1 MFMEYGYIRV
11 SAKDQNEDRQLEAM
25 KEAGITDDRYIYID
39 KQSGK
44 DFNRKSY
51 NTLVGTPET
60 APVLRK
66 GDLLVILSIDRLGRN
81 YTEVMNQWQY
91 ITREIGADIRV
102 MDMPLLDTRKAGGDL
117 DNRFVADL
125 VLQILSYVAQKE
137 RENIRHRQQQG
148 IDAMEA
154 TCKKVDRVTPDKN
167 GNIRQKYISRKTGK
181 AVGRPEAEY
190 PAEWE
195 TIYKAWKA
203 RELTAVQAM
212 ERLSLKKSTFYNL
225 VKRYEA

>member
-1 MFMEYGYIRV
+1 MEYGYVRV
-11 SAKDQNEDRQLEAM
+11 SAKDQNEDRQFKAM
-25 KEAGITDDRYIYID
+25 KEAKIDINCIYID
-39 KQSGK
+39 RQSGK
-44 DFNRKSY
+44 DFNREQYKL
-51 NTLVGTPET
+51 LVGRSGH

-66 GDLLVILSIDRLGRN
+66 GDLLTILSIDRLGRN
-81 YTEVMNQWQY
+81 YTEVMNEWQY
-91 ITREIGADIRV
+91 ITREIKADIRV
-102 MDMPLLDTRKAGGDL
+102 IDMPLLDTRKSGGDL

-125 VLQILSYVAQKE
+125 VLQILSYVAEKE

-154 TCKKVDRVTPDKN
+154 TCKKVDRVTPDKD
-167 GNIRQKYISRKTGK
+167 GNIKQKYISRKTGK

-195 TIYKAWKA
+195 TVYRAWKA
-203 RELTAVQAM
+203 KEITAVQAM
-212 ERLSLKKSTFYNL
+212 EKLALKKSTFYNL

>member
-11 SAKDQNEDRQLEAM
+11 SAKDQNEDRQFEAM
-25 KEAGITDDRYIYID
+25 KEANIDINCIYID
-39 KQSGK
+39 RQSGK
-44 DFNRKSY
+44 DFNREQYKL
-51 NTLVGTPET
+51 LVGRSGH
-60 APVLRK
+60 APVLRE
-66 GDLLVILSIDRLGRN
+66 GDLLTILSIDRLGRN
-81 YTEVMNQWQY
+81 YTEVMNEWQY
-91 ITREIGADIRV
+91 ITRKIKADIRV
-102 MDMPLLDTRKAGGDL
+102 IDMPLLDTRKSGGDL

-125 VLQILSYVAQKE
+125 VLQILSYVAEKE

-154 TCKKVDRVTPDKN
+154 TCKKVDRVTPDKD
-167 GNIRQKYISRKTGK
+167 GNIKQKYISRKTGK

-195 TIYKAWKA
+195 TVYRAWKA
-203 RELTAVQAM
+203 KEITAVQAM
-212 ERLSLKKSTFYNL
+212 EKLALKKSTFYNL

>member
-1 MFMEYGYIRV
+1 MEYGYIRV
-11 SAKDQNEDRQLEAM
+11 SAKDQNEDRQFEAM
-25 KEAGITDDRYIYID
+25 KEANIDINCIYID
-39 KQSGK
+39 RQSGK
-44 DFNRKSY
+44 DFNREQYKL
-51 NTLVGTPET
+51 LVGRSGH
-60 APVLRK
+60 APVLRE
-66 GDLLVILSIDRLGRN
+66 GDLLTILSIDRLGRN
-81 YTEVMNQWQY
+81 YTEIMNEWQY
-91 ITREIGADIRV
+91 ITRKIKADIRV
-102 MDMPLLDTRKAGGDL
+102 IDMPLLDTRKSGGDL

-125 VLQILSYVAQKE
+125 VLQILSYVAEKE

-154 TCKKVDRVTPDKN
+154 TCKKVDRVTPDKD
-167 GNIRQKYISRKTGK
+167 GNIKQKYISRKTGK

-195 TIYKAWKA
+195 TIYKTWKA
-203 RELTAVQAM
+203 GEITAVQAM

>member
-1 MFMEYGYIRV
+1 MEYGYVRV
-11 SAKDQNEDRQLEAM
+11 SAKDQNEDRQFKAM
-25 KEAGITDDRYIYID
+25 KEAKIDINCIYID
-39 KQSGK
+39 RQSGK
-44 DFNRKSY
+44 DFNREQYKL
-51 NTLVGTPET
+51 LVGRSGH

-66 GDLLVILSIDRLGRN
+66 GDLLTILSIDRLGRN
-81 YTEVMNQWQY
+81 YTEVMNEWQY
-91 ITREIGADIRV
+91 ITREIKADIRV
-102 MDMPLLDTRKAGGDL
+102 IDMPLLDTRKSGGDL

-125 VLQILSYVAQKE
+125 VLQILSYVAEKE

-154 TCKKVDRVTPDKN
+154 TCKKVDRVTPDKD
-167 GNIRQKYISRKTGK
+167 GNIKQKYISRKTGK

-195 TIYKAWKA
+195 TVYRAWKA
-203 RELTAVQAM
+203 KEITAVQVM
-212 ERLSLKKSTFYNL
+212 EKLALKKSTFYNL

>member
-1 MFMEYGYIRV
+1 MEYGYIRV
-11 SAKDQNEDRQLEAM
+11 SAKDQNEDRQFEAM
-25 KEAGITDDRYIYID
+25 KEANIDINCIYID
-39 KQSGK
+39 RQSGK
-44 DFNRKSY
+44 DFNREQYKL
-51 NTLVGTPET
+51 LVGRSGH
-60 APVLRK
+60 APVLRE
-66 GDLLVILSIDRLGRN
+66 GDLLTILSIDRLGRN
-81 YTEVMNQWQY
+81 YTEVMNEWQY
-91 ITREIGADIRV
+91 ITRKIKADIRV
-102 MDMPLLDTRKAGGDL
+102 IDMPLLDTRKSGGDL

-125 VLQILSYVAQKE
+125 VLQILSYVAEKE

-154 TCKKVDRVTPDKN
+154 TCKKVDRVTPDKD
-167 GNIRQKYISRKTGK
+167 GNIKQKYISRKTGK

-195 TIYKAWKA
+195 TIYKTWKA
-203 RELTAVQAM
+203 GEITAVQAM

>member
-1 MFMEYGYIRV
+1 MEYGYIRV
-11 SAKDQNEDRQLEAM
+11 SAKDQNEDRQFEAM
-25 KEAGITDDRYIYID
+25 KEANIDINCIYID
-39 KQSGK
+39 RQSGK
-44 DFNRKSY
+44 DFNREQYKL
-51 NTLVGTPET
+51 LVGRSGH

-66 GDLLVILSIDRLGRN
+66 GDLLTILSIDRLGRN
-81 YTEVMNQWQY
+81 YTEVMNEWQY
-91 ITREIGADIRV
+91 ITRKIKADIRV
-102 MDMPLLDTRKAGGDL
+102 IDMPLLDTRKSGGDL

-125 VLQILSYVAQKE
+125 VLQILSYVAEKE

-154 TCKKVDRVTPDKN
+154 TCKKVDRVTPDKD
-167 GNIRQKYISRKTGK
+167 GNIKQKYISRKTGK

-195 TIYKAWKA
+195 TVYRAWKA
-203 RELTAVQAM
+203 KEITAVQAM
-212 ERLSLKKSTFYNL
+212 EKLTLKKSTFYNL

>member
-11 SAKDQNEDRQLEAM
+11 SAKDQNEDRQFEAM
-25 KEAGITDDRYIYID
+25 KEANIDINCIYID
-39 KQSGK
+39 RQSGK
-44 DFNRKSY
+44 DFNREQYKL
-51 NTLVGTPET
+51 LVGRSGH
-60 APVLRK
+60 APVLRE
-66 GDLLVILSIDRLGRN
+66 GDLLTILSIDRLGRN
-81 YTEVMNQWQY
+81 YTEVMNEWQY
-91 ITREIGADIRV
+91 ITRKIKADIRV
-102 MDMPLLDTRKAGGDL
+102 IDMPLLDTRKSGGDL

-125 VLQILSYVAQKE
+125 VLQILSYVAEKE

-154 TCKKVDRVTPDKN
+154 TCKKVDRVTPDKD
-167 GNIRQKYISRKTGK
+167 GNIKQKYISRKTGK

-190 PAEWE
+190 PAELE
-195 TIYKAWKA
+195 TIYKTWKA
-203 RELTAVQAM
+203 GEITAVQAM

>member
-1 MFMEYGYIRV
+1 MVYGYVRV

-39 KQSGK
+39 RQSGK

-91 ITREIGADIRV
+91 ITREIGTDIRV

-137 RENIRHRQQQG
+137 RENIKHRQKQG
-148 IDAMEA
+148 LEAMEA
-154 TCKKVDRVTPDKN
+154 TCKKVDRVTPDKD
-167 GNIRQKYISRKTGK
+167 GNIKQKYISRKTGK

-195 TIYKAWKA
+195 TVYKTWKA
-203 RELTAVQAM
+203 GEITAVQAM
-212 ERLSLKKSTFYNL
+212 EKLDLKKSTFYNL

>member
-11 SAKDQNEDRQLEAM
+11 SAKDQNEDRQFEAM
-25 KEAGITDDRYIYID
+25 KEANIDINCIYID
-39 KQSGK
+39 RQSGK
-44 DFNRKSY
+44 DFNREQYKL
-51 NTLVGTPET
+51 LVGRSGH
-60 APVLRK
+60 APVLRE
-66 GDLLVILSIDRLGRN
+66 GDLLTILSIDRLGRN
-81 YTEVMNQWQY
+81 YTEVMNEWQY
-91 ITREIGADIRV
+91 ITRKIKADIRV
-102 MDMPLLDTRKAGGDL
+102 IDMPLLDTRKSGGDL

-125 VLQILSYVAQKE
+125 VLQILSYVAEKE

-154 TCKKVDRVTPDKN
+154 TCKKVDRVTPDKD
-167 GNIRQKYISRKTGK
+167 GNIKQKYISRKTGK

-195 TIYKAWKA
+195 TIYKTWKA
-203 RELTAVQAM
+203 GEITAVQAM

>member
-1 MFMEYGYIRV
+1 MEYGYIRV
-11 SAKDQNEDRQLEAM
+11 SAKDQNEDRQFEAM
-25 KEAGITDDRYIYID
+25 KEANIDINCIYID
-39 KQSGK
+39 RQSGK
-44 DFNRKSY
+44 DFNREQYKL
-51 NTLVGTPET
+51 LVGRSGH

-66 GDLLVILSIDRLGRN
+66 GDLLTILSIDRLGRN
-81 YTEVMNQWQY
+81 YTEVMNEWQY
-91 ITREIGADIRV
+91 ITRKIKADIRV
-102 MDMPLLDTRKAGGDL
+102 IDMPLLDTRKSGGDL

-125 VLQILSYVAQKE
+125 VLQILSYVAEKE

-154 TCKKVDRVTPDKN
+154 TCKKVDRVTPDKD
-167 GNIRQKYISRKTGK
+167 GNIKQKYISRKTGK

-195 TIYKAWKA
+195 TVYRAWKA
-203 RELTAVQAM
+203 KEITAVQAM
-212 ERLSLKKSTFYNL
+212 EKLALKKSTFYNL

>member
-11 SAKDQNEDRQLEAM
+11 SAKDQNEDRQFEAM
-25 KEAGITDDRYIYID
+25 KEANIDINCIYID
-39 KQSGK
+39 RQSGK
-44 DFNRKSY
+44 DFNREQYKL
-51 NTLVGTPET
+51 LVGRSGH
-60 APVLRK
+60 APVLRA
-66 GDLLVILSIDRLGRN
+66 GDLLTILSIDRLGRN
-81 YTEVMNQWQY
+81 YTEVMNEWQY
-91 ITREIGADIRV
+91 ITRKIKADIRV
-102 MDMPLLDTRKAGGDL
+102 IDMPLLDTRKSGGDL

-125 VLQILSYVAQKE
+125 VLQILSYVAEKE

-154 TCKKVDRVTPDKN
+154 TCKKVDRVTPDKD
-167 GNIRQKYISRKTGK
+167 GNIKQKYISRKTGK

-195 TIYKAWKA
+195 TIYKTWKA
-203 RELTAVQAM
+203 GEITAVQAM

>member
-1 MFMEYGYIRV
+1 MEYGYIRV
-11 SAKDQNEDRQLEAM
+11 SAKDQNEDRQFEAM
-25 KEAGITDDRYIYID
+25 KEANIDINCIYID
-39 KQSGK
+39 RQSGK
-44 DFNRKSY
+44 DFNREQYKL
-51 NTLVGTPET
+51 LVGRSGH
-60 APVLRK
+60 APVLRE
-66 GDLLVILSIDRLGRN
+66 GDLLTILSIDRLGRN
-81 YTEVMNQWQY
+81 YTEVMNEWQY
-91 ITREIGADIRV
+91 ITRKIKADIRV
-102 MDMPLLDTRKAGGDL
+102 IDMPLLDTRKSGGDL

-125 VLQILSYVAQKE
+125 VLQILSYVAEKE

-154 TCKKVDRVTPDKN
+154 TCKKVDRVTPDKD
-167 GNIRQKYISRKTGK
+167 GNIKQKYISRKTGK

-195 TIYKAWKA
+195 TIYKTWKA
-203 RELTAVQAM
+203 GEITAVQSM

>member
-1 MFMEYGYIRV
+1 MEYGYIRV
-11 SAKDQNEDRQLEAM
+11 SAKDQNEDRQFEAM
-25 KEAGITDDRYIYID
+25 KEANIDINCIYID
-39 KQSGK
+39 RQSGK
-44 DFNRKSY
+44 DFNREQYKL
-51 NTLVGTPET
+51 LVGRSGH
-60 APVLRK
+60 APVLRE
-66 GDLLVILSIDRLGRN
+66 GDLLTILSIDRLGRN
-81 YTEVMNQWQY
+81 YTEVMNEWQY
-91 ITREIGADIRV
+91 ITRKIKADIRV
-102 MDMPLLDTRKAGGDL
+102 IDMPLLDTRKSGGDL

-125 VLQILSYVAQKE
+125 VLQILSYVAEKE

-154 TCKKVDRVTPDKN
+154 TCKKVDRVTPDKD
-167 GNIRQKYISRKTGK
+167 GNIKQKYISRKTGK

-195 TIYKAWKA
+195 TVYRAWKA
-203 RELTAVQAM
+203 KEITAVQAM

>member
-1 MFMEYGYIRV
+1 MFMEYGYVRV
-11 SAKDQNEDRQLEAM
+11 SAKDQNEDRQFKAM
-25 KEAGITDDRYIYID
+25 KEAKIDINCIYID
-39 KQSGK
+39 RQSGK
-44 DFNRKSY
+44 DFNREQYKL
-51 NTLVGTPET
+51 LVGRSGH

-66 GDLLVILSIDRLGRN
+66 GDLLTILSIDRLGRN
-81 YTEVMNQWQY
+81 YTEVMNEWQY
-91 ITREIGADIRV
+91 ITREIKADIRV
-102 MDMPLLDTRKAGGDL
+102 IDMPLLDTRKSGGDL

-125 VLQILSYVAQKE
+125 VLQILSYVAEKE

-154 TCKKVDRVTPDKN
+154 TCKKVDRVTPDKD
-167 GNIRQKYISRKTGK
+167 GNIKQKYISRKTGK

-195 TIYKAWKA
+195 TVYRAWKA
-203 RELTAVQAM
+203 KEITAVQVM
-212 ERLSLKKSTFYNL
+212 EKLALKKSTFYNL

>member
-1 MFMEYGYIRV
+1 MEYGYIRV
-11 SAKDQNEDRQLEAM
+11 SAKDQNEDRQFEAM
-25 KEAGITDDRYIYID
+25 KEANIDINCIYID
-39 KQSGK
+39 RQSGK
-44 DFNRKSY
+44 DFNREQYKL
-51 NTLVGTPET
+51 LVGRSGH

-66 GDLLVILSIDRLGRN
+66 GDLLTILSIDRLGRN
-81 YTEVMNQWQY
+81 YTEVMNEWQY
-91 ITREIGADIRV
+91 ITRKIKADIRV
-102 MDMPLLDTRKAGGDL
+102 IDMPLLDTRKSGGDL

-125 VLQILSYVAQKE
+125 VLQILSYVAEKE

-154 TCKKVDRVTPDKN
+154 TCKKVDRVTPDKD
-167 GNIRQKYISRKTGK
+167 GNIKQKYISRKTGK

-195 TIYKAWKA
+195 TIYKTWKA
-203 RELTAVQAM
+203 GEITAVQAM

>member
-11 SAKDQNEDRQLEAM
+11 SAKDQNEDRQFEAM
-25 KEAGITDDRYIYID
+25 KEANIDINCIYID
-39 KQSGK
+39 RQSGK
-44 DFNRKSY
+44 DFNREQYKL
-51 NTLVGTPET
+51 LVGRSGH
-60 APVLRK
+60 APVLRE
-66 GDLLVILSIDRLGRN
+66 GDLLTILSIDRLGRN
-81 YTEVMNQWQY
+81 YTEVMNEWQY
-91 ITREIGADIRV
+91 ITRKIKADIRV
-102 MDMPLLDTRKAGGDL
+102 IDMPLLDTRKSGGDL

-125 VLQILSYVAQKE
+125 VLQILSYVAEKE

-154 TCKKVDRVTPDKN
+154 TCKKVDRVTPDKD
-167 GNIRQKYISRKTGK
+167 GNIKQKYISRKTGK

-195 TIYKAWKA
+195 TVYRAWNAK
-203 RELTAVQAM
+203 EITAVQAM
-212 ERLSLKKSTFYNL
+212 EKLALKKSTFYNL

>member
-11 SAKDQNEDRQLEAM
+11 SAKDQNEDRQFEAM
-25 KEAGITDDRYIYID
+25 KEANIDINCIYID
-39 KQSGK
+39 RQSGK
-44 DFNRKSY
+44 DFNREQYKL
-51 NTLVGTPET
+51 LVGRSGD
-60 APVLRK
+60 APVLRE
-66 GDLLVILSIDRLGRN
+66 GDLLTILSIDRLGRN
-81 YTEVMNQWQY
+81 YTEVMNEWQY
-91 ITREIGADIRV
+91 ITRKIKADIRV
-102 MDMPLLDTRKAGGDL
+102 IDMPLLDTRKSGGDL

-125 VLQILSYVAQKE
+125 VLQILSYVAEKE

-154 TCKKVDRVTPDKN
+154 TCKKVDRVTPDKD
-167 GNIRQKYISRKTGK
+167 GNIKQKYISRKTGK

-195 TIYKAWKA
+195 TVYRAWKA
-203 RELTAVQAM
+203 KEITAVQAM
-212 ERLSLKKSTFYNL
+212 EKLALKKSTFYNL

>member
-1 MFMEYGYIRV
+1 MEYGYIRV
-11 SAKDQNEDRQLEAM
+11 SAKDQNEDRQFEAM
-25 KEAGITDDRYIYID
+25 KEANIDINCIYID
-39 KQSGK
+39 RQSGK
-44 DFNRKSY
+44 DFNREQYKL
-51 NTLVGTPET
+51 LVGRSGH

-66 GDLLVILSIDRLGRN
+66 GDLLTILSIDRLGRN
-81 YTEVMNQWQY
+81 YTEVMNEWQY
-91 ITREIGADIRV
+91 ITRKIKADIRV
-102 MDMPLLDTRKAGGDL
+102 IDMPLLDTRKSGGDL

-125 VLQILSYVAQKE
+125 VLQILSYVAEKE

-154 TCKKVDRVTPDKN
+154 TCKKVDRVTPDKD
-167 GNIRQKYISRKTGK
+167 GNIKQKYISRKTGK

-195 TIYKAWKA
+195 TIYKTWKA
-203 RELTAVQAM
+203 GEITAVQSM

>member
-11 SAKDQNEDRQLEAM
+11 SAKDQNEDRQFEAM
-25 KEAGITDDRYIYID
+25 KEANIDINCIYID
-39 KQSGK
+39 RQSGK
-44 DFNRKSY
+44 DFNREQYKL
-51 NTLVGTPET
+51 LVGRSGH

-66 GDLLVILSIDRLGRN
+66 GDLLTILSIDRLGRN
-81 YTEVMNQWQY
+81 YTEVMNEWQY
-91 ITREIGADIRV
+91 ITRKIKADIRV
-102 MDMPLLDTRKAGGDL
+102 IDMPLLDTRKSGGDL

-125 VLQILSYVAQKE
+125 VLQILSYVAEKE

-154 TCKKVDRVTPDKN
+154 TCKKVDRVTPDKD
-167 GNIRQKYISRKTGK
+167 GNIKQKYISRKTGK

-195 TIYKAWKA
+195 TIYKTWKA
-203 RELTAVQAM
+203 GEITAVQAM

>member
-1 MFMEYGYIRV
+1 MEYGYIRV